1 MNMIY
6 HYSQNE
12 RSIYDVQWRLT
23 ERIATK
29 IRNGNK
35 VSVERLSKSQEVRDI
50 SRLAACMC
58 RKNKDKYTKDER
70 KAAEIR
76 IAETIIED
84 AEFINNNK

>member
-23 ERIATK
+23 ERIAKK

-58 RKNKDKYTKDER
+58 RKYKDKYTKDER
-70 KAAEIR
+70 IAAEMR

>member
-12 RSIYDVQWRLT
+12 RSIYYVQRMLT
-23 ERIATK
+23 ERIAKK

-58 RKNKDKYTKDER
+58 RKYNDKYTKDER
-70 KAAEIR
+70 IVAEMR

>member
-1 MNMIY
+1 MIY

-23 ERIATK
+23 ERIAKK

-58 RKNKDKYTKDER
+58 RKNNDKYTKDER
-70 KAAEIR
+70 IAAEMR

>member
-1 MNMIY
+1 MNMVF

-23 ERIATK
+23 ECIAEK
-29 IRNGNK
+29 IKNGNK

-50 SRLAACMC
+50 TRLAACMC

-70 KAAEIR
+70 KAAEMR

>member
-12 RSIYDVQWRLT
+12 RSIYDVQWRLA
-23 ERIATK
+23 ERIAKK
-29 IRNGNK
+29 IKYGNK
-35 VSVERLSKSQEVRDI
+35 VSVELLSKSQEVRNI
-50 SRLAACMC
+50 TRLAACMC

-70 KAAEIR
+70 KAAEMR
-76 IAETIIED
+76 IAEAIIED